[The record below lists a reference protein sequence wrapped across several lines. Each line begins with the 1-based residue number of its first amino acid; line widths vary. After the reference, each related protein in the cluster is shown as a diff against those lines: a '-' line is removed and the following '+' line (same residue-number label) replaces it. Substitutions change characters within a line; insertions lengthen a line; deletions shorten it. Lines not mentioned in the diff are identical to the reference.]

1 MRIVRN
7 NPACLA
13 LYLIAAIFGAW
24 LSIDASA
31 PARLKADA
39 VCSDGWVSDSE
50 GSGTC
55 SHHGGVS
62 RWAPGPN
69 TWPPGMHSPTGDSF
83 RSSPDPRWGDMTPQ
97 QRVIGVLVTAL
108 GSIALG
114 AVLAWIIWIFSI
126 AFGGLVEYSA
136 VWAFGSAIVF
146 GVGLYQLIH

>member
-1 MRIVRN
+1 
-7 NPACLA
+7 
-13 LYLIAAIFGAW
+13 
-24 LSIDASA
+24 
-31 PARLKADA
+31 
-39 VCSDGWVSDSE
+39 
-50 GSGTC
+50 
-55 SHHGGVS
+55 
-62 RWAPGPN
+62 
-69 TWPPGMHSPTGDSF
+69 
-83 RSSPDPRWGDMTPQ
+83 MTPQ